1 MNRKIILS
9 MLIVSF
15 CAVGC
20 NTAHGV
26 GQDVENTGHN
36 IKKTVDKND

>member
-1 MNRKIILS
+1 MDKKLILT
-9 MLIVSF
+9 MLIVSVF
-15 CAVGC
+15 AAGC

-36 IKKTVDKND
+36 IKHTVDRND

>member
-1 MNRKIILS
+1 MNKKTILS
-9 MLIVSF
+9 IVLLSF
-15 CAVGC
+15 VVVGC

-36 IKKTVDKND
+36 IKHTVDKND